1 MSFRRTL
8 LICDDEPEL
17 AEEISEF
24 FAAGGWSV
32 RTCHSAPD
40 ALMVLLEGYHPL
52 CLITDLRVG
61 EHDGAELVTAARLL
75 PKHLQPQVVV
85 IITGHIVNEAEAADF
100 DADLLY
106 VKPLDP
112 ILMVDQIEAVLAQ
125 AAGATSL

>member
-1 MSFRRTL
+1 MSRRRTL

-17 AEEISEF
+17 AEELGEF
-24 FAAGGWSV
+24 FTAAGWHV

-40 ALMVLLEGYHPL
+40 ALTVLLEGYHPI

-61 EHDGAELVTAARLL
+61 EHDGAELVAAARLL
-75 PKHLQPQVVV
+75 PKDLQPQVVV
-85 IITGHIVNEAEAADF
+85 IITGHIINEAEAADF

-125 AAGATSL
+125 AASATSL